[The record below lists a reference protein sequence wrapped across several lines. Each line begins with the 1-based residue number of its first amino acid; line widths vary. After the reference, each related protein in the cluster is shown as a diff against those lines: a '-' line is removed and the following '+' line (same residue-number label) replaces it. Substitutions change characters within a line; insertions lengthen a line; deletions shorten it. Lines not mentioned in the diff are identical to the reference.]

1 MLSRI
6 GTLMVAGGFLGL
18 MCIGGA
24 EDLEYAQ
31 GVTSPFLP
39 LVIKTVIAL
48 AVMAAGVYF
57 AGGAENEK

>member
-1 MLSRI
+1 MFSRL

-39 LVIKTVIAL
+39 LAVKTLIAL
-48 AVMAAGVYF
+48 SVMAAGV
-57 AGGAENEK
+57 ALSGGCEK